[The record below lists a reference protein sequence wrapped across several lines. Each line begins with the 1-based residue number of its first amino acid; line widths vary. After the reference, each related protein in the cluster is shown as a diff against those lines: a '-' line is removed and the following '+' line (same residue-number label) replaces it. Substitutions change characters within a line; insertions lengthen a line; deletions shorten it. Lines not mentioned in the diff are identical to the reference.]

1 MPKEKIIDKVLPFKI
16 GEYTGNMPKPL
27 IEIPTGTT
35 LEEIKMRKRIIRGFY
50 AIWNAANPTKQ
61 IFNANLKEF
70 INVRFLS
77 IQETSLIAANKYS
90 STFALT
96 HYFTEILELAQE
108 IRRTPPKKHNE
119 NQKRFSEII
128 VLEYQKKEFGTI
140 KLTVGVLRGSRQHIQ
155 YCITAI
161 E

>member
-1 MPKEKIIDKVLPFKI
+1 MEFDKGTTLKEKFTDK
-16 GEYTGNMPKPL
+16 TL

-35 LEEIKMRKRIIRGFY
+35 LEEIRVRKKIIRDFY
-50 AIWNAANPTKQ
+50 AVWNAANPTKQ
-61 IFNANLKEF
+61 VYNTNLKEF

-96 HYFTEILELAQE
+96 HCFTEILELAQE
-108 IRRTPPKKHNE
+108 VRRTPPKKDNN
-119 NQKRFSEII
+119 NQKRFTEII
-128 VLEYQKKEFGTI
+128 VLEYKKKEFGMV
-140 KLTVGVLRGSRQHIQ
+140 KLTVGVLKGSKQHIQ

>member
-1 MPKEKIIDKVLPFKI
+1 MNILTPNSALGYEVPKTSINI
-16 GEYTGNMPKPL
+16 PL
-27 IEIPTGTT
+27 GTT
-35 LEEIKMRKRIIRGFY
+35 LEEIKIRKKIIRDFY
-50 AIWNAANPTKQ
+50 AVWNAANPTKQ
-61 IFNANLKEF
+61 IYNANLQEF

-77 IQETSLIAANKYS
+77 IQETSLIAANKHS

-96 HYFTEILELAQE
+96 HYFTEILELAE
-108 IRRTPPKKHNE
+108 EVRRTPPKKDNH

-128 VLEYQKKEFGTI
+128 VLEYEKKEFGTI
-140 KLTVGVLRGSRQHIQ
+140 KLTVGVLKGSKQHIQ

>member
-1 MPKEKIIDKVLPFKI
+1 MSK
-16 GEYTGNMPKPL
+16 TS
-27 IEIPTGTT
+27 IEIPLGTT
-35 LEEIKMRKRIIRGFY
+35 LEDIKTRKKIIQDFY
-50 AIWNAANPTKQ
+50 ALWNAANPTKQ
-61 IFNANLKEF
+61 VYNTNLKEF
-70 INVRFLS
+70 INIRFLS
-77 IQETSLIAANKYS
+77 IQETSMIAANKYS

-108 IRRTPPKKHNE
+108 IRRTPPKKDNE

-128 VLEYQKKEFGTI
+128 VLEYTKKEFGKI
-140 KLTVGVLRGSRQHIQ
+140 KLTVGILKGSKQHIQ

>member
-1 MPKEKIIDKVLPFKI
+1 MNTLPEIPQGQTKEEMNIRKKIIKD
-16 GEYTGNMPKPL
+16 
-27 IEIPTGTT
+27 
-35 LEEIKMRKRIIRGFY
+35 FY

-61 IFNANLKEF
+61 VYNVNLKEF
-70 INVRFLS
+70 INIRFLS

-96 HYFTEILELAQE
+96 HYFTEILELAEE
-108 IRRTPPKKHNE
+108 IRRTPPKKDND

-128 VLEYQKKEFGTI
+128 VLEYNKKEFGTI
-140 KLTVGVLRGSRQHIQ
+140 KLTVGVLKGSKQHIQ

-161 E
+161 EE

>member
-1 MPKEKIIDKVLPFKI
+1 MSK
-16 GEYTGNMPKPL
+16 TS
-27 IEIPTGTT
+27 IEIPSGTT
-35 LEEIKMRKRIIRGFY
+35 LEEIKVRKKIIRDFY
-50 AIWNAANPTKQ
+50 ATWNAANPTKQ
-61 IFNANLKEF
+61 VYNANLKEF

-77 IQETSLIAANKYS
+77 IQETSMIAANKYS

-108 IRRTPPKKHNE
+108 IRRTPPKKDND

-128 VLEYQKKEFGTI
+128 VLEYTKKEFGKI
-140 KLTVGVLRGSRQHIQ
+140 KLTVGVLKGSKQHIQ